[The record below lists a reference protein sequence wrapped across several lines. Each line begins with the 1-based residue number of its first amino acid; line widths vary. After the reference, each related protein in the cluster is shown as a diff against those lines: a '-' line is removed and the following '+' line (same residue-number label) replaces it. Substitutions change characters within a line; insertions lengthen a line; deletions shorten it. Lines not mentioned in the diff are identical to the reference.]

1 MNRPVAGRT
10 TVRHRPTGRMFVVD
24 TVSATTAA
32 LSGIMGGRR
41 LVRLEDLQ
49 NAEVWEVVCHG

>member
-10 TVRHRPTGRMFVVD
+10 TVRHRPTGRTFVVD
-24 TVSATTAA
+24 NVSTTTAS

-49 NAEVWEVVCHG
+49 NAEVWEVVTHG